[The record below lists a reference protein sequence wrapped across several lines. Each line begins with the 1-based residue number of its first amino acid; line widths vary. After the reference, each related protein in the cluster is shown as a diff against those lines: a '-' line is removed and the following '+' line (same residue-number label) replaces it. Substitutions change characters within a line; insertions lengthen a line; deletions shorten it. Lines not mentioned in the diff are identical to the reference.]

1 MKKLIV
7 YGPIAMA
14 LIASLAVGIPAAV
27 SADTSDAVSTDTSA
41 TTTTD
46 EQTPRQ
52 ELISKIADDL
62 GLDYDQVLAAFDKA
76 QQELSNESLQQHLA
90 QAVQDGI
97 VTQDEANQITAW
109 INAEPS
115 AAENLG
121 QGWLNSLIRPSSAS
135 AVNGNASVSTPPI
148 MGGGFPGMAP
158 SGNISDSGTASM
170 STPPAMSNGFPVMRP
185 SGNTSDSQP
194 ANMDNMPGGN
204 TLSTEEYIQNAVDNG
219 TITQAEADEITAWIN
234 VMPDAM
240 TKIGALQHN
249 GHMGPSEMDLYAP
262 PF

>member
-14 LIASLAVGIPAAV
+14 LITSLAVGIPAAV

-135 AVNGNASVSTPPI
+135 AVNGNASVSAPPT
-148 MGGGFPGMAP
+148 MGGGFPGMA
-158 SGNISDSGTASM
+158 
-170 STPPAMSNGFPVMRP
+170 P

-240 TKIGALQHN
+240 TKSGALQHN
-249 GHMGPSEMDLYAP
+249 EHMGPSDMDLYAP

>member
-1 MKKLIV
+1 MKKLMV

-62 GLDYDQVLAAFDKA
+62 GLDYDQVFAAFDKA

-121 QGWLNSLIRPSSAS
+121 QGWLNSLMR
-135 AVNGNASVSTPPI
+135 
-148 MGGGFPGMAP
+148 P
-158 SGNISDSGTASM
+158 SGNSSDNTSQWVPDDHMRLSGNFSDNATFNQ
-170 STPPAMSNGFPVMRP
+170 SNAPDVGWGFHGMRP

-194 ANMDNMPGGN
+194 ANIGNMHRGSK
-204 TLSTEEYIQNAVDNG
+204 LSTEEYIQNAVDSG
-219 TITQAEADEITAWIN
+219 TITQAEADEITTWIN
-234 VMPDAM
+234 AMPDAM
-240 TKIGALQHN
+240 TKLGSFQHN
-249 GHMGPSEMDLYAP
+249 GHMGPSEMDFYSP